1 VALTNAQRQFAIQA
15 ILATSDFQAAAPI
28 PAGVTLA
35 QLLPGVTVA
44 QVMTAIVTAI
54 GTSVDTELQTAV
66 TNMLALTNAQLA
78 TAEAVVTA
86 LQAQAA
92 AL

>member
-1 VALTNAQRQFAIQA
+1 MALTNAQRQFAIQA
-15 ILATSDFQAAAPI
+15 ILATSDFQAVAPI